1 VIARAGRPIAR
12 LTQYEHRTKDRTP
25 GAMKGLIWMSPNF
38 DEIDEQF
45 IQDFDA
51 ASDQVL

>member
-1 VIARAGRPIAR
+1 
-12 LTQYEHRTKDRTP
+12 
-25 GAMKGLIWMSPNF
+25 MKGLIWMSPNF

-45 IQDFDA
+45 IQDLDA